1 MAICKLTLMT
11 RISVG
16 STMTK
21 KSMVVFRNCI
31 FYEKTV
37 SSEKKNSKRDTFELR
52 KLNMPLKITYGF
64 MTQQLFFTSIN
75 VFSSKVCHK
84 C

>member
-1 MAICKLTLMT
+1 MT

-21 KSMVVFRNCI
+21 KAMVVFRNCI

-37 SSEKKNSKRDTFELR
+37 SSEKKKNSKRDTFELR

-64 MTQQLFFTSIN
+64 MTQQLFLLQSMLLVQKCVIN
-75 VFSSKVCHK
+75 VN
-84 C
+84 